1 MSKSLAELRTS
12 PRVGLPERTYSLCL
26 ASTLV
31 GEAQALLAQLEDAVA
46 DEERAAEGDAATKPK
61 RMGQASETTKI
72 RKELGKLRAEM
83 VEHTGDL
90 KLRGI
95 TEGEW
100 RLWVDANPPR
110 EGNARDNAVTYGMC
124 NADALIESL
133 ATYAAAW
140 NDTALDAGDWDFI
153 KSKAAPGDLKEIAR
167 IVVAMHEGTVNIPK
181 LLSNSLGINAE
192 SSD

>member
-1 MSKSLAELRTS
+1 MSKSLAELRQS

-31 GEAQALLAQLEDAVA
+31 GEVQALWSQLEDVEQA
-46 DEERAAEGDAATKPK
+46 EAARSEGDAASRPK
-61 RMGQASETTKI
+61 RMGEGSESAKI
-72 RKELGKLRAEM
+72 RKELAKLQAEM

-90 KLRGI
+90 TLRGI

-100 RLWVDANPPR
+100 RLWVDGNPAR
-110 EGNARDNAVTYGMC
+110 EGNDRDAAVAYSMC
-124 NADALIESL
+124 NADALLENI
-133 ATYAAAW
+133 ATFAHAW
-140 NDTALDAGDWDFI
+140 NGAALEAGDWDFI

-167 IVVAMHEGTVNIPK
+167 TVVMMHEGTVNIPK
-181 LLSNSLGINAE
+181 LLSNSLGILAG